1 MNSKT
6 KEMEKGGEPE
16 KEKPNPTQSKNSD
29 SDLRKIIALFMKIN
43 QIRFLHRKD

>member
-1 MNSKT
+1 
-6 KEMEKGGEPE
+6 MEKGRELE